1 MANFTN
7 SIIYSEIYKQL
18 IKLVP
23 ELLRLELGEG
33 LQSHITNSID
43 LNLDVLNKNE
53 DKMIIALS
61 HYHKDKLGSGDFVP
75 DPDMQVRIFPKY
87 NIAEALSYQDGF
99 VMENVYL
106 DESRFY
112 PKRKKKLNSFL
123 YRWLKSCLAGGHQLR
138 R

>member
-7 SIIYSEIYKQL
+7 SSIYSEIYKQL

-23 ELLRLELGEG
+23 ELLSLELGEG
-33 LQSHITNSID
+33 LQSHITNAID
-43 LNLDVLNKNE
+43 LNLDVLNNNE
-53 DKMIIALS
+53 DKIIIALS
-61 HYHKDKLGSGDFVP
+61 HYHKDKFGAGDIVP

-87 NIAEALSYQDGF
+87 SIAEALTYQDGF

-106 DESRFY
+106 DGTHFY
-112 PKRKKKLNSFL
+112 PRLKKKLNSFL